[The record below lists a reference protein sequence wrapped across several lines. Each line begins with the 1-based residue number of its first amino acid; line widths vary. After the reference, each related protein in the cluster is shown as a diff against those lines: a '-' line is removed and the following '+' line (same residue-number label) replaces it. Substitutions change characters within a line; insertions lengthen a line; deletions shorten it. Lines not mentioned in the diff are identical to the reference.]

1 MPRMTI
7 VRYGDKDGKGS
18 IVKVS
23 GLFLSKTWTV
33 LQDEPLG
40 DYKRWTCIET
50 GDSHF
55 ASIVAE
61 EIDRFY
67 RAQYELFNSA
77 LQG

>member
-1 MPRMTI
+1 MTI

-33 LQDEPLG
+33 LHDEPL
-40 DYKRWTCIET
+40 DRFKKWTCVET
-50 GDSHF
+50 GDSDYAGTF
-55 ASIVAE
+55 AD

-77 LQG
+77 QQG